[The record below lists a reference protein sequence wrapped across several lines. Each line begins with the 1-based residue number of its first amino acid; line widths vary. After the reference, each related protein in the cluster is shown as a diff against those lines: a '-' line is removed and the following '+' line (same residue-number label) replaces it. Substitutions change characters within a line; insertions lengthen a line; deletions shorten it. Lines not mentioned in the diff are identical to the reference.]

1 MFRFSSLQLR
11 NFSTHVR
18 RYTKTTKDIGREFED
33 RVANICKLAGY
44 RDIKQNV
51 IVTDSHGNKSEIDI
65 ICRKGILPLK
75 YNKLYIE
82 CKNYSIPIKFDLV
95 AKFKV

>member
-1 MFRFSSLQLR
+1 MIRFSSIALR
-11 NFSTHVR
+11 KFSNQTR
-18 RYTKTTKDIGREFED
+18 KYTKTTKDIGREFED
-33 RVANICKLAGY
+33 RVASVCKLAGY

-51 IVTDSHGNKSEIDI
+51 IITDSHGNKSEIDI

-82 CKNYSIPIKFDLV
+82 CKNYSNPIKFDLV